1 MNYVWAAFKWLADSS
16 HWSGTGGIW
25 VRLGQHL
32 ATTGIAVGIAV
43 VIAVPAGI
51 LIGHTRHGST
61 VVASIAGAARS
72 IPTLGLLTLFA
83 LWLGI
88 GLEAPLLAL
97 IILAIPSALAGA
109 YAGIQAVD
117 PAIPDAARA
126 VGMNEVRIITQ
137 VECPLGAP
145 VIIGGIRA
153 ATLQVVATATL
164 AAYVADN
171 GLGRYLFIGLKT
183 RDYAQ
188 MVAGAILVIVLAL
201 ILEIG
206 LAIVQRLVSIHVTHP
221 ESSKIV
227 RQDDNVGIQDDNVG
241 IQDDNV
247 GNHPVILP
255 EAGSHPL
262 TRRH

>member
-1 MNYVWAAFKWLADSS
+1 MNYIQEAFAWLADPS

-32 ATTGIAVGIAV
+32 ATTAIAVGIAV
-43 VIAVPAGI
+43 VIAVPIGI
-51 LIGHTRHGST
+51 LVGHTRRGST
-61 VVASIAGAARS
+61 AVAGIAGAARAV
-72 IPTLGLLTLFA
+72 PTLGLLTLFA

-117 PAIPDAARA
+117 PAIPDSARA
-126 VGMNEVRIITQ
+126 MGMNEGRIIAQ
-137 VECPLGAP
+137 VEIPLGAP

-153 ATLQVVATATL
+153 AVLQVVATATL

-188 MVAGAILVIVLAL
+188 MVAGAILVIVLAV
-201 ILEIG
+201 ILEVV
-206 LAIVQRLVSIHVTHP
+206 LALVQRLVSTHVTHP
-221 ESSKIV
+221 ESQRGIV
-227 RQDDNVGIQDDNVG
+227 LLEAGYPAASHSVL
-241 IQDDNV
+241 
-247 GNHPVILP
+247 LP
-255 EAGSHPL
+255 QAGSH
-262 TRRH
+262 R